1 MPLNATFLSPSSH
14 PFQRVFMGS
23 IIKCV
28 AIYDA
33 PFWRYNAATNQ
44 SFVFYPNAV
53 GATEVAFDITQVW
66 RDVCRGYLV

>member
-1 MPLNATFLSPSSH
+1 
-14 PFQRVFMGS
+14 MGS

-66 RDVCRGYLV
+66 RDVCRGYFV